1 MPPWS
6 LPLAHFMV
14 ALCWL
19 VAGSAGLVIAAPLLA
34 RGQWLL
40 PATAAVTHAFT
51 LGWVLTS
58 AYGALYQLAPVA
70 FGMRSRSVP
79 VAVATLVLHL
89 AGTLCIVLGLAWL
102 LPGVTGLGWM
112 AVALGLALWTWNLG
126 VRLLNTPRATRAGRI
141 AAAGFAFLWIALGV
155 AGARVGQGLGWW
167 MAPRQAVVAAH
178 VQLALGGFATLLA
191 MGVGSH
197 ILPMFMLTRNV
208 RDTALRV
215 AAPLVGTGV
224 TLQAVGWLG
233 TSGALVTVGTLSA
246 AAGIGAFAVQAWQWF
261 RGRGRAAL
269 DTPLVQAVSA
279 VIMLVLATVAGLVAL
294 ATGAPNAI
302 AAYGVAA
309 VVGWLGLLVGAVYGR
324 VIPFLTWLNRFRNRA
339 GKPGVPKIGDVL
351 PRRTLMLTTGMW
363 IAGALLLTGSVA
375 AGLPAVARGAALL
388 YTAGSIVALSMYIRL
403 LLPEPAS
410 LPDDRSAAS

>member
-1 MPPWS
+1 
-6 LPLAHFMV
+6 MV
-14 ALCWL
+14 ALGWL
-19 VAGSAGLVIAAPLLA
+19 VGGSAGLVIAAPLLA

-70 FGMRSRSVP
+70 FGMRCRSIP

-89 AGTLCIVLGLAWL
+89 AGTLCIVFGLAGLW
-102 LPGVTGLGWM
+102 PGLTGPGWM
-112 AVALGLALWTWNLG
+112 AVALGLALWTGNLG

-167 MAPRQAVVAAH
+167 IAPRQAVVAAH

-197 ILPMFMLTRNV
+197 ILPMFLLTRNV
-208 RDTALRV
+208 RDTALRM
-215 AAPLVGTGV
+215 AAPLVGAGV
-224 TLQAVGWLG
+224 TLQAAGWLG
-233 TSGALVTVGTLSA
+233 TSGALVTLGTLTA
-246 AAGIGAFAVQAWQWF
+246 AVGVGAFTLQAWQWL

-269 DTPLVQAVSA
+269 DTPLVQAVAA
-279 VIMLVLATVAGLVAL
+279 VIMLVLATMAGLVAL

-302 AAYGVAA
+302 AAYGVAV
-309 VVGWLGLLVGAVYGR
+309 VVGWLGLLVGAVYAR
-324 VIPFLTWLNRFRNRA
+324 VIPFLTWLNRFRHQA

-351 PRRTLMLTTGMW
+351 PQRALKGIAALW
-363 IAGALLLTGSVA
+363 IAAALLLATSVA
-375 AGLPAVARGAALL
+375 MGLPAVASGAAWLH
-388 YTAGSIVALSMYIRL
+388 TAAALAALAMYLRL
-403 LLPEPAS
+403 LVPEPAPPS
-410 LPDDRSAAS
+410 DDRSPTP